1 MAGLYLHIPFCVRK
15 CGYCDF
21 YSEDGKIGELPSFL
35 DALHG
40 EITLHSDGPFS
51 RAETVETVFFGGGTP
66 SLLDPGCVEDLLERI
81 RRTFRLSDSPE
92 ITLEA
97 NPGTVDHDRLRGYR
111 DAGVNRISLGV
122 QSFSDADLQVL
133 GRLHTSAAGAK
144 AVRAA
149 RQAGFGNV
157 GLDLIFGIPG
167 QTPADWEATVRTALS
182 FAPEHLSAYALT
194 VHPRT
199 PLGRRIR
206 SGEIAEPGEEILTAM
221 FRNTADLLIAA
232 GYDHYEVSNFA
243 MPGRQCRHNLGYWTF
258 LPYLG
263 LGPSAHSFTE
273 GKRFWNVAN
282 LRDYTDRLNKNRL
295 PVSGAERIGRDR
307 QRLEAIALGLR
318 CREGVLLDWIGKK
331 DNLPQALSH
340 QAFGLRE
347 VMIQRLIE
355 EGIALIEN
363 GSLKL
368 TEKGFLLADAVAA
381 ELA

>member
-133 GRLHTSAAGAK
+133 GRLHTSAAGAE

>member
-21 YSEDGKIGELPSFL
+21 YSEDGKRGELPSFL

-40 EITLHSDGPFS
+40 EITLHADGRFA
-51 RAETVETVFFGGGTP
+51 RDETVETVFFGGGTP

-81 RRTFRLSDSPE
+81 GRTFRLSDSPE

-122 QSFSDADLQVL
+122 QSFSDADLRVL
-133 GRLHTSAAGAK
+133 GRMHASAAGAE
-144 AVRAA
+144 AVHAA
-149 RQAGFGNV
+149 RRAGFGNV
-157 GLDLIFGIPG
+157 SLDLIFGIPG
-167 QTPADWEATVRTALS
+167 QTPEDWEATVQTALS
-182 FAPEHLSAYALT
+182 FAPEHVSAYALT

-206 SGEIAEPGEEILTAM
+206 SGEITESAEEDLTDM
-221 FRNTADLLIAA
+221 FRRTSDLLIAA

-243 MPGRQCRHNLGYWTF
+243 MPGRRCGHNLGYWTF

-273 GKRFWNVAN
+273 GKRFWNVAD
-282 LRDYTDRLNKNRL
+282 LRDYADRLKGNRL
-295 PVSGAERIGRDR
+295 PVAGAERIGRVR

-318 CREGVLLDWIGKK
+318 CREGVSLGWIGKEE
-331 DNLPQALSH
+331 NRIPP
-340 QAFGLRE
+340 
-347 VMIQRLIE
+347 LIE

-368 TEKGFLLADAVAA
+368 TERGFLLADAVAA